1 MKALLESW
9 KLSPHLIKDKW
20 FRPGL
25 YSEFRVRS
33 VRCRRNGSYE
43 LCWNYTWM
51 DFGLCH
57 TEDRVVVI
65 EPDDGGW
72 ACEGRRCKDLEGLE
86 SVVFEGVWAQLQRGV
101 WDEIFTLDG

>member
-1 MKALLESW
+1 M
-9 KLSPHLIKDKW
+9 
-20 FRPGL
+20 
-25 YSEFRVRS
+25 
-33 VRCRRNGSYE
+33 
-43 LCWNYTWM
+43 
-51 DFGLCH
+51 
-57 TEDRVVVI
+57 VVI